1 MKIDT
6 LNNLNIDEEALVLE
20 NNVESSNKQ
29 NLINLGVGKGNKI
42 KCLYVAPFKNPKAYI
57 IKNVM
62 LAIRDE
68 DSKKIMIARKKN
80 GSY

>member
-20 NNVESSNKQ
+20 NNVESNNKQ

-42 KCLYVAPFKNPKAYI
+42 KCLYAAPFKDPKAYI

-68 DSKKIMIARKKN
+68 DSKKIIIARKEN

>member
-42 KCLYVAPFKNPKAYI
+42 KCLYVAPFK
-57 IKNVM
+57 
-62 LAIRDE
+62 E
-68 DSKKIMIARKKN
+68 S
-80 GSY
+80 

>member
-42 KCLYVAPFKNPKAYI
+42 KW
-57 IKNVM
+57 
-62 LAIRDE
+62 
-68 DSKKIMIARKKN
+68 
-80 GSY
+80 